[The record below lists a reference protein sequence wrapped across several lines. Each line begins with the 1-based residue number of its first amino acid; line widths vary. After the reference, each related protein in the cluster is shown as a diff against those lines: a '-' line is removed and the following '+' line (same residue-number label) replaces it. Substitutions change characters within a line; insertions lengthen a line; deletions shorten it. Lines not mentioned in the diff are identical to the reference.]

1 MTAIKEL
8 LHELIEE
15 LPDNEA
21 AQVVDF
27 IEYLRV
33 RKEKDLCREL

>member
-33 RKEKDLCREL
+33 RKEKDLCR